1 MRDWKEAMIRLEKAT
16 TSTASPI
23 HSMAYADTYMLCFVQ
38 SGSLA
43 VHINETKASL
53 PPYHFCLLKP
63 GDAYHFLCEGAE
75 IALFCFR
82 MYGQGENAE
91 LQQAINWHFPRLKG
105 CADEKT
111 AALAAALLRKKKHAF
126 FWNQIQFPEL
136 LYGCLE
142 EGSNLSIN
150 GIELARQYIEENPH
164 ARISLKT
171 LAGLSGLHP
180 SYLSEKF
187 AQQTGKSVSQYA
199 ADVKLTEAK
208 RLIQTTTLPL
218 KDIAHR
224 IGYDDEFYF
233 SRKFKKEVGLSPSQY
248 REKKMLRL
256 AAYDLD
262 SLGDLLALRQI
273 PFAAPMHP
281 KWTKHYY
288 ELYQH
293 EVPVHLSAYRAN
305 HDWQANMERLIDWKP
320 DVLFAK
326 RKLHEEERDAF
337 TVSIP
342 TFINLSNAGSWKDQ
356 FMVVAEALH
365 EQNEA
370 KRFLSNYEETAAA
383 CKQLIEKGN
392 TARPVILRIAGEA
405 IYLYTNLGISSLF
418 HDVGFRDWQQSVAR
432 LSLLELKELA
442 PRWLWVL
449 CLHDSQTKA
458 FYEHVRQSEEWNGLP
473 AVRTGQVK
481 HLPSD
486 LWFEYSAFAQ
496 RRKLLFLRAQL
507 QSME

>member
-1 MRDWKEAMIRLEKAT
+1 MRDWKKALIRLEKTT
-16 TSTASPI
+16 TSTVSLV

-43 VHINETKASL
+43 VQVNDTKASL
-53 PPYHFCLLKP
+53 SPYHFYLLKP
-63 GDAYHFLCEGAE
+63 GDAYHFPGEGAE
-75 IALFCFR
+75 IALFRFR
-82 MYGQGENAE
+82 MYEPRENGEL
-91 LQQAINWHFPRLKG
+91 LQATNWHFPRRKG
-105 CADEKT
+105 CANEKT
-111 AALAAALLRKKKHAF
+111 ADLAAALLRKNKYAF
-126 FWNQIQFPEL
+126 FWNQVQFPDL
-136 LYGCLE
+136 LYRCLE
-142 EGSNLSIN
+142 EGSNISMS
-150 GIELARQYIEENPH
+150 GIELAKQYIEENPH

-199 ADVKLTEAK
+199 AEVKLTEAK

-248 REKKMLRL
+248 REKKMRKL

-326 RKLHEEERDAF
+326 RKLHEEERNAF

-342 TFINLSNAGSWKDQ
+342 TFIDLSNAGSWKDQ
-356 FMVVAEALH
+356 FILVAEALH

-370 KRFLSNYEETAAA
+370 QRFLSHYEETAVA
-383 CKQLIEKGN
+383 CKQSIEKEN
-392 TARPVILRIAGEA
+392 TASPVILRIAGEG
-405 IYLYTNLGISSLF
+405 IYLYTNPGISSLF
-418 HDVGFRDWQQSVAR
+418 HDVGFEGWQQSAAP

-449 CLHDSQTKA
+449 CLHDNQTKA

-496 RRKLLFLRAQL
+496 WRKLLFLRAQL
-507 QSME
+507 QSM